1 MLNFKLCLEKIGTAL
16 CIESNDISELFCT
29 YEAAL
34 ENGYLKGDLIDNRTG
49 EVLAYFSYDIR
60 NAVRTSTTT
69 SAMYSMVCGESTP
82 RG

>member
-49 EVLAYFSYDIR
+49 EVLAYFYYDIR
-60 NAVRTSTTT
+60 NGGQDFHHYISDVLN
-69 SAMYSMVCGESTP
+69 GLW
-82 RG
+82 